1 MDTYKKGD
9 YIAVMTNQPDIPL
22 LARLIHFHVIQWEY
36 TNQQFFFGW
45 VYFLQKNSG
54 KVADSKNSP
63 YLCSH
68 DYL

>member
-36 TNQQFFFGW
+36 TNQQFFFG
-45 VYFLQKNSG
+45 
-54 KVADSKNSP
+54 
-63 YLCSH
+63 
-68 DYL
+68 